1 MTVLG
6 IGWLKILSWYLAV
19 GVILCAGFYIKG
31 QFTKAAPEVEVDSG
45 SWLVLPPPVK
55 PRAMLL
61 RSGETILGLLVL
73 VSIWPILIWWIV
85 KQKWF
90 TVRPLE
96 PAEFAVLGEHLREV
110 LSIESIET
118 DAKVFDP
125 LGAVPAVPFGHLNP
139 AWERLKSGMQPGDE
153 ISTFVASWKS
163 YGVMRELSGFAIV
176 RAGKSVNFWVMGQK
190 IPALSVSTIGTSNGS
205 STFNS

>member
-6 IGWLKILSWYLAV
+6 IGWLEILSWYLAV
-19 GVILCAGFYIKG
+19 GVILCAGLFIKG
-31 QFTKAAPEVEVDSG
+31 QYTKAAPEVEADSG
-45 SWLVLPPPVK
+45 SWLVLTPPVK

-61 RSGETILGLLVL
+61 RLGEYVFALLVF

-90 TVRPLE
+90 TVRPLK
-96 PAEFAVLGEHLREV
+96 PAEFAVLREHLQEV

-139 AWERLKSGMQPGDE
+139 AWERLKAGMQPGDE

-163 YGVMRELSGFAIV
+163 YGVMWELSGFAIV

-190 IPALSVSTIGTSNGS
+190 ITKPNAPPVSAS
-205 STFNS
+205 

>member
-6 IGWLKILSWYLAV
+6 IGWLEILSWYLAV
-19 GVILCAGFYIKG
+19 GVILCAGLYIKG
-31 QFTKAAPEVEVDSG
+31 QFTKAAPEVEADSG

-61 RSGETILGLLVL
+61 RLGGDIFCLLVL
-73 VSIWPILIWWIV
+73 ISIWPILIWWMV
-85 KQKWF
+85 EQKWF
-90 TVRPLE
+90 KVQPSE
-96 PAEFAVLGEHLREV
+96 PAKFTVLRVHLREV

-139 AWERLKSGMQPGDE
+139 AWEKLKATMQPSDE
-153 ISTFVASWKS
+153 VSTFVASWKS
-163 YGVMRELSGFAIV
+163 YGVMWELSGFAIV
-176 RAGKSVNFWVMGQK
+176 RAGESVNFWVMGQK
-190 IPALSVSTIGTSNGS
+190 IPALSISTIGTLNGS
-205 STFNS
+205 SHFNS